1 MPAGYDLPR
10 FSALLRYALEVFAAM
25 LFTALL
31 RHRLPHVLVW
41 ITLGFSATWVQAQT
55 VQLTVSG
62 VGSGQIPI
70 AMAPFVGQEATPANI
85 NSIIWADLE
94 RSGQFRSVDATGSG
108 LNENSRPDFKL
119 WRQRMADAVVAGS
132 VQATAQGYELRFT
145 LWDSLKGQT
154 LAQETLRVPS
164 ANLRYAAH
172 RAADIIY
179 EKLTGE
185 KGIFAT
191 RVAYITKSGGQYK
204 LWIADAA
211 DGEHA
216 VAALSSREPIISPV
230 FSPKGDELAYVS
242 FEQRKPVVYIH
253 TLSTGQRRIV
263 ANFKGSNSAPAWA
276 PDGQSLVVSL
286 SRDGGTQLFRVSRN
300 GGAPQKLTNAGIN
313 TEAAFSADGSQIYFT
328 SDRGGAPQIY
338 RMSADGGAAT
348 RVTFGSAQ
356 ALSPALS
363 PDGKWLA
370 YIGRE
375 SGGYKLRVMDLANG
389 SSRVL
394 TSTTEDE
401 RPSFAPNSRLIVYA
415 TRQGGTELLMNTT
428 LDGRVQTRLLA
439 SRGDIREPSWGK

>member
-1 MPAGYDLPR
+1 MFSFAFLRRRFLSTLAASCLCTAG
-10 FSALLRYALEVFAAM
+10 A
-25 LFTALL
+25 
-31 RHRLPHVLVW
+31 
-41 ITLGFSATWVQAQT
+41 QAQS
-55 VQLTVSG
+55 VQFEVSG

-70 AMAPFVGQEATPANI
+70 AIAPFAAEDSAPAKI
-85 NSIIWADLE
+85 SQIILGDLQ
-94 RSGQFRSVDATGSG
+94 RSGQFRSIDASG
-108 LNENSRPDFKL
+108 VLLNEHSNPDFKL
-119 WRQRMADAVVAGS
+119 WRGRTADALAAGS
-132 VQATAQGYELRFT
+132 VQATDKGYELRFA
-145 LWDSLKGQT
+145 LWDTLKGQN
-154 LAQETLRVPS
+154 LVQDSLRVP
-164 ANLRYAAH
+164 AGNLRYAAH

-191 RVAYITKSGGQYK
+191 RVAYITKSGGAYK

-211 DGEHA
+211 DGENA
-216 VAALSSREPIISPV
+216 VAALSSREPIISPA
-230 FSPKGDELAYVS
+230 FSPQGDEIAYVS
-242 FEQRKPVVYIH
+242 FENRKPVVYAH
-253 TLSTGQRRIV
+253 TIATGQRRIV
-263 ANFKGSNSAPAWA
+263 ADFKGSNSAPAWA

-286 SRDGGTQLFRVSRN
+286 SRDGGTQLFRVSRH
-300 GGAPQKLTNAGIN
+300 GGAAQKLSSTGIN
-313 TEAAFSADGSQIYFT
+313 TEAAFSADGQSIYFT

-338 RMSADGGAAT
+338 RMAAAGGAAV

-370 YIGRE
+370 YIARE
-375 SGGYKLRVMDLANG
+375 SGGYKLRVMDLATG
-389 SSRVL
+389 ASRAI

-428 LDGRVQTRLLA
+428 LDGSVKTRLMA

>member
-1 MPAGYDLPR
+1 MLFLVSLRHYLLR
-10 FSALLRYALEVFAAM
+10 LLALL
-25 LFTALL
+25 
-31 RHRLPHVLVW
+31 
-41 ITLGFSATWVQAQT
+41 TLGLGMAQAQT
-55 VQLTVSG
+55 VQLEVSG

-70 AMAPFVGQEATPANI
+70 AIAPFAGEDAMPAKV
-85 NSIIWADLE
+85 SAIIWADLE
-94 RSGQFRSVDATGSG
+94 RSGQFRSVDATGSA

-119 WRQRMADAVVAGS
+119 WRQRAADALVAGS

-154 LAQETLRVPS
+154 LAEETLRVPAGS
-164 ANLRYAAH
+164 LRYAAH

-179 EKLTGE
+179 EKLTGD

-191 RVAYITKSGGQYK
+191 RVAYITKSAGLYK

-211 DGEHA
+211 DGEGA
-216 VAALSSREPIISPV
+216 IAALTSREPIISPT

-242 FEQRKPVVYIH
+242 FEQRKPVVYLH
-253 TLSTGQRRIV
+253 ALSTGQRRIV
-263 ANFKGSNSAPAWA
+263 ADFKGSNSAPAWA

-300 GGAPQKLTNAGIN
+300 GGAPQKLSSTGIN
-313 TEAAFSADGSQIYFT
+313 TEAAFSADGSRIYFT

-338 RMSADGGAAT
+338 RMSTNGGAAE

-370 YIGRE
+370 YIARE
-375 SGGYKLRVMDLANG
+375 SGGYKLRLMDLASG
-389 SSRVL
+389 SSRAL
-394 TSTTEDE
+394 TNTVEDE

-428 LDGRVQTRLLA
+428 LDGGVKTRLLA

>member
-1 MPAGYDLPR
+1 
-10 FSALLRYALEVFAAM
+10 
-25 LFTALL
+25 
-31 RHRLPHVLVW
+31 
-41 ITLGFSATWVQAQT
+41 VQFE
-55 VQLTVSG
+55 VSG

-70 AMAPFVGQEATPANI
+70 AIAPFAAEEAAPAKI
-85 NSIIWADLE
+85 SQIILGDLQ
-94 RSGQFRSVDATGSG
+94 RSGQFRSIDASG
-108 LNENSRPDFKL
+108 VALNEHSNPDFKL
-119 WRQRMADAVVAGS
+119 WRGRAADALAAGS
-132 VQATAQGYELRFT
+132 VQATANGYELRFA
-145 LWDSLKGQT
+145 LWDTLKGQN
-154 LAQETLRVPS
+154 LVQDALRVPAGS
-164 ANLRYAAH
+164 LRYAAH

-191 RVAYITKSGGQYK
+191 RVAYITKSGGVYK

-211 DGEHA
+211 DGENA
-216 VAALSSREPIISPV
+216 VAALSSREPIISPS
-230 FSPKGDELAYVS
+230 FSPQGDEIAYVS
-242 FEQRKPVVYIH
+242 FENRKPVVYAH
-253 TLSTGQRRIV
+253 TIATGQRRII

-286 SRDGGTQLFRVSRN
+286 SRDGGTQLFRVSRS
-300 GGAPQKLTNAGIN
+300 GGAAQKLSSTGIN
-313 TEAAFSADGSQIYFT
+313 TEAAFSADGQSIYFT

-338 RMSADGGAAT
+338 RMGAAGGAAS

-370 YIGRE
+370 YIARE
-375 SGGYKLRVMDLANG
+375 GGGYKLRVMDLASG
-389 SSRVL
+389 TSRAI
-394 TSTTEDE
+394 TNTTEDE

-428 LDGRVQTRLLA
+428 LDGSVKTRLMA